1 MNNFNKIAEA
11 LHYIDNNLKEDLDFK
26 HIADTFHFS
35 PFYFHRVFSAIV
47 GKTITAH
54 IRSRRLEKACKLLA
68 NTDKSIT
75 SICIECGF
83 DSSQAFCRTFK
94 NSYGV
99 SAKEFRSLGY
109 VPVELSVEEMIIKF
123 TNRLKGGILV
133 HPNII
138 KRDSLLIAGVTGDG
152 RKTGELWQHF
162 MELDKE
168 IGLNNKL
175 SDNGYEIRVYSESE
189 CQCHVGVSVSDNNV
203 NSSFTLFQL
212 PSSVYAAFDVY
223 VAKGYESENSAM
235 DEWLDANKDKYK
247 QRMHDG
253 KPYVVEFYDERFHGN
268 SEDSIVE
275 IWIPVEK
282 R

>member
-26 HIADTFHFS
+26 HIADRFHFS

-54 IRSRRLEKACKLLA
+54 IRSRRLEKACKLLV

-99 SAKEFRSLGY
+99 SPKELRSLGY

-138 KRDSLLIAGVTGDG
+138 KRESLLIAGVTGDG
-152 RKTGELWQHF
+152 RKTGELWQRF
-162 MELDKE
+162 MKLDKE
-168 IGLNNKL
+168 IGVNNKL
-175 SDNGYEIRVYSESE
+175 SDSGYEIRVYSESE
-189 CQCHVGVSVSDNNV
+189 CECHVGVSVSDNNV

-212 PSSVYAAFDVY
+212 PSSVYASFDVY

-235 DEWLDANKDKYK
+235 DEWLDAKKDKYS

-253 KPYVVEFYDERFHGN
+253 KPYVVEFYDERFHEN